1 MAKKYMVNKYQLKV
15 ATTALTSNFSL
26 VFAGVNEKCK
36 YQLKDATTAL
46 TSVFSLVFARLK
58 DATTAL
64 ASDFSP
70 VFTKCSGVLLIAFI
84 FTGCSIKPEPV
95 YKEVLTPIRCQAKM
109 PVKPVNDGS
118 FEAHKNK
125 MIYYLRCE
133 STLKY
138 CLGLS
143 QLKGDKDAKH

>member
-1 MAKKYMVNKYQLKV
+1 MRNVNTSSKSKEQPQGLTFRWYLLSSKAQQQLLRATFRQCLLNV
-15 ATTALTSNFSL
+15 AA
-26 VFAGVNEKCK
+26 
-36 YQLKDATTAL
+36 
-46 TSVFSLVFARLK
+46 
-58 DATTAL
+58 
-64 ASDFSP
+64 
-70 VFTKCSGVLLIAFI
+70 VLLIAFI

>member
-1 MAKKYMVNKYQLKV
+1 MKSKSFICLTNIWLTNTSSKSKQQPLRATFRWYLQHLKFILIV
-15 ATTALTSNFSL
+15 GFLAL
-26 VFAGVNEKCK
+26 
-36 YQLKDATTAL
+36 
-46 TSVFSLVFARLK
+46 
-58 DATTAL
+58 
-64 ASDFSP
+64 
-70 VFTKCSGVLLIAFI
+70 

-138 CLGLS
+138 CLGLTP
-143 QLKGDKDAKH
+143 LKGD

>member
-1 MAKKYMVNKYQLKV
+1 MKSKSFIWLTNTSSKSKEQPQGLTFRWYLQHLKFILIIGFL
-15 ATTALTSNFSL
+15 AL
-26 VFAGVNEKCK
+26 
-36 YQLKDATTAL
+36 
-46 TSVFSLVFARLK
+46 
-58 DATTAL
+58 
-64 ASDFSP
+64 
-70 VFTKCSGVLLIAFI
+70 

-143 QLKGDKDAKH
+143 QLKGDKND

>member
-1 MAKKYMVNKYQLKV
+1 M
-15 ATTALTSNFSL
+15 
-26 VFAGVNEKCK
+26 
-36 YQLKDATTAL
+36 
-46 TSVFSLVFARLK
+46 
-58 DATTAL
+58 
-64 ASDFSP
+64 SDNTFL
-70 VFTKCSGVLLIAFI
+70 FFI
-84 FTGCSIKPEPV
+84 FLTFCVAMLLSGCSVKSDPI

-143 QLKGDKDAKH
+143 QLKGDKDD

>member
-1 MAKKYMVNKYQLKV
+1 MKSKSFIWLRNIWLTNTSSKLQQQPSRASFRWYLLGSKAQQQLLR
-15 ATTALTSNFSL
+15 ATFRQ
-26 VFAGVNEKCK
+26 C
-36 YQLKDATTAL
+36 
-46 TSVFSLVFARLK
+46 
-58 DATTAL
+58 
-64 ASDFSP
+64 
-70 VFTKCSGVLLIAFI
+70 FTKCSGVLLIAFI

-143 QLKGDKDAKH
+143 QLKGD

>member
-1 MAKKYMVNKYQLKV
+1 MKSKSFICLTNIWLTNTSSKSKEQPSRLTFRWYLLSSKAQQQLLR
-15 ATTALTSNFSL
+15 ATFRQ
-26 VFAGVNEKCK
+26 C
-36 YQLKDATTAL
+36 
-46 TSVFSLVFARLK
+46 
-58 DATTAL
+58 
-64 ASDFSP
+64 
-70 VFTKCSGVLLIAFI
+70 FTKCSGVLLIAFI

-143 QLKGDKDAKH
+143 QLKGDKNDWKRCYRQKWKFHSWGW

>member
-1 MAKKYMVNKYQLKV
+1 MKSKSFESLTNTSSKLQQQPLRATFRLYLQHLNSDGFKQNLTTRSQIEKLRKHWLKV
-15 ATTALTSNFSL
+15 ATTALT
-26 VFAGVNEKCK
+26 
-36 YQLKDATTAL
+36 
-46 TSVFSLVFARLK
+46 
-58 DATTAL
+58 
-64 ASDFSP
+64 SDFSP
-70 VFTKCSGVLLIAFI
+70 VFTKCSSVLLIAFI

-125 MIYYLRCE
+125 MVYYLRCE

-143 QLKGDKDAKH
+143 QLKGD

>member
-1 MAKKYMVNKYQLKV
+1 MRSKSFICLTNIWLRNIWLTNTSSKLQQQPSRATFRWYLLELMRNVNTSSKSKQQPLRATFRWYLQHLKFILIV
-15 ATTALTSNFSL
+15 GFLAL
-26 VFAGVNEKCK
+26 
-36 YQLKDATTAL
+36 
-46 TSVFSLVFARLK
+46 
-58 DATTAL
+58 
-64 ASDFSP
+64 
-70 VFTKCSGVLLIAFI
+70 FTV
-84 FTGCSIKPEPV
+84 CSIKPE
-95 YKEVLTPIRCQAKM
+95 

-143 QLKGDKDAKH
+143 QLKGDKDDWKRCYR

>member
-1 MAKKYMVNKYQLKV
+1 MKSKSFICLTNIWLTNTSSKSKQQPLRATFRWYLQHLKFILIV
-15 ATTALTSNFSL
+15 CFLAL
-26 VFAGVNEKCK
+26 
-36 YQLKDATTAL
+36 
-46 TSVFSLVFARLK
+46 
-58 DATTAL
+58 
-64 ASDFSP
+64 
-70 VFTKCSGVLLIAFI
+70 

-125 MIYYLRCE
+125 MIYYIKCE

-143 QLKGDKDAKH
+143 QLKGDKGDW

>member
-1 MAKKYMVNKYQLKV
+1 MKSKSFICLTNTSSKLQQQPSR
-15 ATTALTSNFSL
+15 ATFRWYLLSSKAQQQFLR
-26 VFAGVNEKCK
+26 
-36 YQLKDATTAL
+36 AT
-46 TSVFSLVFARLK
+46 FHQC
-58 DATTAL
+58 
-64 ASDFSP
+64 
-70 VFTKCSGVLLIAFI
+70 FTKCSGVLLIAFI
-84 FTGCSIKPEPV
+84 FTGCSIKPDPV

-143 QLKGDKDAKH
+143 QLKGDKDDWKRCYR